1 MKIFLLG
8 LPGSGKTTL
17 GKELAEALELPV
29 VDLDIEIEKEEKITI
44 SDIFQQKKE
53 DYFRHVEAA
62 QLKKWCTEKKDF
74 VMATGGGAPVF
85 FDNISV
91 INNSGKSI
99 FLDVPAREIAKR
111 IMSSSLS
118 ERPLF
123 AKTHPESLK
132 DQIEFMRSQRISFYR
147 QAHLTFTG
155 SAIASGDI
163 LEKIRTENQS

>member
-17 GKELAEALELPV
+17 GKTLAKSLGLPFI
-29 VDLDIEIEKEEKITI
+29 DLDTEIEKSEKATI
-44 SDIFQQKKE
+44 QEIFQQKKE
-53 DYFRHVEAA
+53 DYFRRVEAA

-85 FDNISV
+85 FDNIAV
-91 INNSGKSI
+91 INNSGRSI
-99 FLDVPAREIAKR
+99 FLDVPASEIAKR
-111 IMSSSLS
+111 IISSSLS

>member
-17 GKELAEALELPV
+17 GKELAEALELPFI
-29 VDLDIEIEKEEKITI
+29 DLDIEIEKEEKITI
-44 SDIFQQKKE
+44 SDIFRQKKE

-91 INNSGKSI
+91 INNAGKSI
-99 FLDVPAREIAKR
+99 FLDVPAREITKR
-111 IMSSSLS
+111 IMSSSVS

-155 SAIASGDI
+155 SAIAAEDI
-163 LEKIRTENQS
+163 LEKIRTETQS